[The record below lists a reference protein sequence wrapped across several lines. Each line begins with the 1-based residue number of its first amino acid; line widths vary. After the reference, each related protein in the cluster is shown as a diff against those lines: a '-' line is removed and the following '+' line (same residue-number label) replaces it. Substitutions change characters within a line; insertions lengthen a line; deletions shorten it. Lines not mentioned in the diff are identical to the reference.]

1 MIKQFEDMKFIC
13 DNMFDGNKARMLRIV
28 SDGLKLA
35 KKENNIVLYTTYVCK
50 ECGNLFAI
58 GETRTGKI
66 GDSS

>member
-35 KKENNIVLYTTYVCK
+35 KKENNIVLVNKIEMELKLIK
-50 ECGNLFAI
+50 EL
-58 GETRTGKI
+58 
-66 GDSS
+66 